1 MRRSVAL
8 ASMASTASTVAAALV
23 ACSSGGGPDPASS
36 GEGSSSAPAGGA
48 GSTVVVRNFAFGPRT
63 LTVAAGTKVT
73 WRFADEADHNV
84 DITQPKVQSPNRHA
98 GQTFG
103 YTFTTP
109 GTYDYVCSIHQ
120 YMTGRIVVK

>member
-1 MRRSVAL
+1 MRRSVAV
-8 ASMASTASTVAAALV
+8 AGTVSTVAAALV
-23 ACSSGGGPDPASS
+23 ACSSSGGPDPASS
-36 GEGSSSAPAGGA
+36 GGGSSSAPADGAGSA

-63 LTVAAGTKVT
+63 LTVAVGTKVT

-98 GQTFG
+98 GQTYG

-120 YMTGRIVVK
+120 Y